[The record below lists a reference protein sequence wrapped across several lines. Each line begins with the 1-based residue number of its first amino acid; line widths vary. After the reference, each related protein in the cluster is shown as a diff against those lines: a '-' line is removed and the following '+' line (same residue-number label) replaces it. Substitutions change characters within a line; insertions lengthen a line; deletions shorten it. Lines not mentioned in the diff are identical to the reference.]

1 MDIKANKMKAL
12 LIIIAPAVL
21 LIVTFA
27 IIGVE
32 WYYYL
37 IGLVVGDGIG
47 ALILLTLIQ
56 IGCERKIGKK

>member
-1 MDIKANKMKAL
+1 MKAL